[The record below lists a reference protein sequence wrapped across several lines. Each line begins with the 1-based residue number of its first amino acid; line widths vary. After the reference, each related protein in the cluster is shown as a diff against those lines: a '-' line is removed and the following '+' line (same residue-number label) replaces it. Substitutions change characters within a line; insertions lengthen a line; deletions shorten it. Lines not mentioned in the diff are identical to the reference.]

1 MHKTY
6 RTSVKL
12 SLPVDK
18 GGEVLF
24 CEFSDEKHS
33 FNTMDE
39 EVQSY
44 IENTPMFK
52 RGEISL
58 FGSYE
63 QVEELSSDLDE
74 VLPDETPDSTD
85 TDTIDSANDDGIC
98 LEAAEYP
105 DVLNFQDA
113 SDILRKE
120 PYRIHHSK
128 TKKPE
133 DILEQAK
140 LLNVSFPNLVV

>member
-6 RTSVKL
+6 RASVRL
-12 SLPVDK
+12 TLPIIV
-18 GGEVLF
+18 GGKILY

-44 IENTPMFK
+44 IENSPMFK
-52 RGEISL
+52 RGEIKI
-58 FGSYE
+58 FKTE
-63 QVEELSSDLDE
+63 EVVENTEEDADMDLMDIVE
-74 VLPDETPDSTD
+74 YPNV
-85 TDTIDSANDDGIC
+85 NDYQ
-98 LEAAEYP
+98 EAAE
-105 DVLNFQDA
+105 
-113 SDILRKE
+113 ILRRD

-128 TKKPE
+128 TKIPE

-140 LLNVSFPNLVV
+140 LLGVSFPNLQ